1 MLHRLWKLSILPWF
15 HEKSFCS
22 FCPQIE
28 FANVH
33 SQQNWASSLFIR
45 RPWLIMNLRINESK
59 FGRDFTKNNFEAF
72 GLVQKQKN
80 RASRFFKRRP
90 RFRHEF
96 TKLKFCHGFTKN
108 NFEDFGLE
116 LKQKNRASS
125 LFKRRPWF
133 VTSLRNWN
141 FALVSWKIILQLLTS
156 NRIYR
161 NPFSQKSGL

>member
-72 GLVQKQKN
+72 
-80 RASRFFKRRP
+80 
-90 RFRHEF
+90 E
-96 TKLKFCHGFTKN
+96 
-108 NFEDFGLE
+108 LE

-125 LFKRRPWF
+125 LFKRRPRFRYEFTKLKFCRGFMNNHFAAFDLGQKQKNWAS
-133 VTSLRNWN
+133 SLFKRRPR
-141 FALVSWKIILQLLTS
+141 FCHEFTKLKFLPCF
-156 NRIYR
+156 YE
-161 NPFSQKSGL
+161 KSFCSF